1 VMRNESRFLRQ
12 KERIRQRLLKYT
24 RRAFRMLPEMDRP
37 RILDIGCGS
46 GIPTLEL
53 ARLSNGKIIGLDI
66 DQDLLAELVR
76 RAEKAGLSSRV
87 KAVKA
92 SLVDMKFPAESFD
105 VIWSEG
111 SIWVVG
117 FKRGLEEW
125 KRILTP
131 GGFLAV
137 HDEQG
142 DIPKKL
148 KQISAC
154 GYELVGWFTV
164 DKDAWREEYYAPL
177 KTLIEKTAS
186 RRFTRPKVLE
196 VLRVAQREIEWFK
209 ENPDRSSSVFF
220 VMKKTCSP

>member
-1 VMRNESRFLRQ
+1 
-12 KERIRQRLLKYT
+12 
-24 RRAFRMLPEMDRP
+24 MLPEMDRP

-53 ARLSNGKIIGLDI
+53 ARLSNGEIIGLDI
-66 DQDLLAELVR
+66 DQDLLDELVR
-76 RAEKAGLSSRV
+76 RAEEAGLSSRV

-92 SLVDMKFPAESFD
+92 SLAEMKFPAESFD

-125 KRILTP
+125 KRILRL

-148 KQISAC
+148 KEVSAC
-154 GYELVGWFTV
+154 GYELVGWFAV
-164 DKDAWREEYYAPL
+164 SKDAWREGYCAPL
-177 KTLIEKTAS
+177 EKLIEETTT
-186 RRFTRPKVLE
+186 RRVTEPKVLE
-196 VLRVAQREIEWFK
+196 ALRAAQREIEWFK
-209 ENPDRSSSVFF
+209 KYPDRSSSVFF